1 MFSSDFGA
9 RGERGKVCR
18 NWAWLYF
25 SLLFSFGEGRGV
37 AEDKWQMFLCKSN
50 NRGLFTIFDGSFR
63 NPFQLLNHT
72 FTLYWKHLQSTHISQ
87 CLLSYYPPK
96 VTTDPSP
103 SYSLPPLCNLLLG
116 TSLKEWTFCSSKY
129 PHNPTKSF
137 FPPSLL
143 YFACQSPSKAHS
155 FAHVPNYSATP
166 G

>member
-116 TSLKEWTFCSSKY
+116 TSLKEWTFCSST
-129 PHNPTKSF
+129 PTQPNQKLLSSF
-137 FPPSLL
+137 STSTSPVSLRQKPILLPTYLIQPP
-143 YFACQSPSKAHS
+143 
-155 FAHVPNYSATP
+155 